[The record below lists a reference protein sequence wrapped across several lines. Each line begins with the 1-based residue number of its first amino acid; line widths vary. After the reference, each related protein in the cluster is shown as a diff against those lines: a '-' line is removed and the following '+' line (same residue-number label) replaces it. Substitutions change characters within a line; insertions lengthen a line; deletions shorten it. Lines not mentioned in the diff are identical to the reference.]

1 MKTFKKVL
9 SVGLC
14 AMMLVGCGGGDSSKS
29 SGKKTINVAAVA
41 DIMSMDTSYATDG
54 DSFTALRLSNEGLY
68 YVNEDNDPEFGV
80 AESLEKSDDGLVY
93 TFKLRDGLTWSN
105 GDKITANDFVY
116 AWKRLA
122 DPDKAAEY
130 AYMVGEG
137 GINLLNGEDVYTGKK
152 PLDDLGVKAID
163 DKTLEVTLAAPC
175 AYFESL
181 MSFPI
186 FYPINEKFAEEA
198 GDAFATDPEHMLFNG
213 PYIVTKWEQGSVME
227 FKKSD
232 KYWAKDDIKLDGI
245 NIKTMKDV
253 NAAILSFQ
261 SGDLDYCTI
270 SGETVAEWKD
280 KEEYFQKLTGFYWYV
295 TPNISKM
302 PDFQNKNLRL
312 AMQKSFDKETLANE
326 VLKDGSVAANY
337 LVPKTVAYNEGKDF
351 RETASNDL
359 AKFDVKKA
367 QEYFETAKKELGKTT
382 FEFTLKCFDDEV
394 AQKTAQFLKSEWEK
408 NLPGLTVNLQVQP
421 KKAISDSM
429 KPTGGR
435 DFELGFTRW
444 GPDYAD
450 PSTYTNLFTSPET
463 SWNYG
468 EWANSEYTELVN
480 KAGLGEDVTD
490 PAKRFE
496 DYAKA
501 EKILLDDGAI
511 FPVYQL
517 GGSSLKNPKL
527 KNLYY
532 SAVNNECYRYC
543 ELAD

>member
-1 MKTFKKVL
+1 MKTFKRGL
-9 SVGLC
+9 SVMLC
-14 AMMLVGCGGGDSSKS
+14 AMMLVGCGGNSSSKNGS
-29 SGKKTINVAAVA
+29 KVINVAAAA

-68 YVNEDNDPEFGV
+68 YVNEKNDPEFGV
-80 AESLEKSDDGLVY
+80 AKSLDKSEDGLVY
-93 TFKLRDGLTWSN
+93 TFTLRDGLKWSN
-105 GDKITANDFVY
+105 GDPVTANDFVY

-122 DPDKAAEY
+122 DPEKAAEY

-137 GINLLNGEDVYTGKK
+137 GINLLNGEAVYTGEK
-152 PLDDLGVKAID
+152 PLDDLGVKAVND
-163 DKTLEVTLAAPC
+163 TTLEVTLAAPC

-198 GDAFATDPEHMLFNG
+198 GAAYASDPEHMLSNG
-213 PYIVTKWEQGSVME
+213 PYKVTKWEQGSVME
-227 FKKSD
+227 LVKNDS
-232 KYWAKDDIKLDGI
+232 YWAKDDIKLDGI

-261 SGDLDYCTI
+261 SGELDYCTI
-270 SGETVAEWKD
+270 SGETVSEWKD

-295 TPNISKM
+295 TPNIGKM
-302 PDFQNKNLRL
+302 PEFQNKNLRL
-312 AMQKSFDKETLANE
+312 AMQKSFDKETLATE

-337 LVPKTVAYNEGKDF
+337 LVPQTVAYNDGKDF
-351 RETASNDL
+351 RDTASKDL
-359 AKFDVKKA
+359 AKFDVKEA
-367 QEYFETAKKELGKTT
+367 QKYFETAKKELGKDT
-382 FEFTLKCFDDEV
+382 FEFTLKCFDDEI
-394 AQKTAQFLKSEWEK
+394 AQKTAQYLKSEWEK
-408 NLPGLTVNLQVQP
+408 NLPGLTVNLQIQP
-421 KKAISDSM
+421 KKAVSDSM
-429 KPTGGR
+429 KPEGGR

-450 PSTYTNLFTSPET
+450 PSTYTNLFTSAET

-468 EWANSEYTELVN
+468 GWANAKYTELVN
-480 KAGLGEDVTD
+480 KAGLGEDVTN
-490 PAKRFE
+490 PEKRFE
-496 DYAKA
+496 DYAEA
-501 EKILLDDGAI
+501 EKILLEDGAI

-517 GGSSLKNPKL
+517 GGSSLKNTKL